1 MRLWY
6 QSVTREGA
14 FPNYRAAL
22 QRLLDAARDE
32 GTEIE
37 VHGISRQGGT
47 GDQYRYL
54 AFLETVE
61 ILENVHKAQERGFD
75 AFLIGNLFDP
85 GIREA
90 REIADIPVIG
100 LGETTLQ
107 VAQTMGES
115 IGFVSINPKFE
126 PRLKDNLARCRAAER
141 VIATASMQVPTMA
154 DLEAAG
160 RDGGATRA
168 LVDRFLAAAEQTVA
182 AGAEVVIAAGG
193 VVIALVAD
201 AGVFA
206 TPSGAP
212 VLNGIAALVKQGEAA
227 VRLRRLMGGV
237 YTSKRLTYAAP
248 APGEIEGYRKAYGA
262 RVYPG
267 ATTGT
272 ATG

>member
-6 QSVTREGA
+6 QSVTREGS

-22 QRLLDAARDE
+22 LRLLDAAREDD
-32 GTEIE
+32 TEIE

-61 ILENVHKAQERGFD
+61 ILENVHKAQEQGFD
-75 AFLIGNLFDP
+75 AFLVGNLFDP

-90 REIADIPVIG
+90 REIADIPVLG
-100 LGETTLQ
+100 LGETSLQ
-107 VAQTMGES
+107 VAATMGET

-126 PRLKDNLARCRAAER
+126 PRLKDNLIRCRMLEK
-141 VIATASMQVPTMA
+141 VVATSSMQVPSMA
-154 DLEAAG
+154 ELEAAG
-160 RDGGATRA
+160 RDGAATSA
-168 LVDRFLAAAEQTVA
+168 LVERFTKSAEETVA
-182 AGAEVVIAAGG
+182 AGAEVVLAAGG
-193 VVIALVAD
+193 VVTALVAD
-201 AGVFA
+201 QGMFS

-227 VRLRRLMGGV
+227 VKLRHLMGGT

-248 APGEIEGYRKAYGA
+248 SEGEIDDFRAAYGA

-267 ATTGT
+267 VG
-272 ATG
+272 GK